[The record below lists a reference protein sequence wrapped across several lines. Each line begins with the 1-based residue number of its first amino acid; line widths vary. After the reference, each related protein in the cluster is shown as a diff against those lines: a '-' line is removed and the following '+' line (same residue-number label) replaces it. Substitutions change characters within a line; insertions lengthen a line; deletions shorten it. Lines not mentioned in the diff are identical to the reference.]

1 MYGRARRIQ
10 ALKTAGIVAGVL
22 VVIALVALIIFKVV
36 EKNNKQDNF
45 VTLKQYMRQKGFD
58 CELIENPG
66 EACKY
71 NKDGVLARFV
81 RYEDGFSYNV
91 NTDAYYLEIKHTK
104 DDNRFVFRTTDE
116 ALKGYRNKIYKC
128 YYEDSI
134 IGTLKECKDE
144 DDRLLDA
151 AVYRSKV
158 EEFMNDLSLIIKGSG
173 YDENKL
179 IKDYQW
185 VDKK

>member
-1 MYGRARRIQ
+1 MYGRARRIK
-10 ALKTAGIVAGVL
+10 ALKILGIAVGVLIVASIIVTIIL
-22 VVIALVALIIFKVV
+22 NVIAKRNAV
-36 EKNNKQDNF
+36 DNF
-45 VTLKQYMRQKGFD
+45 QTLKRYMEQKGYD
-58 CELIENPG
+58 CELIEHPG

-71 NKDGVLARFV
+71 NKEGVLARFV
-81 RYEDGFSYNV
+81 RYADGFSYNV

-104 DDNRFVFRTTDE
+104 EDNRFVFRTTDE
-116 ALKGYRNKIYKC
+116 ALKGYKNRIYKC

-144 DDRLLDA
+144 DDRILDA
-151 AVYRSKV
+151 VVYRGKV
-158 EEFMNDLSLIIKGSG
+158 EEFMNELSLIIKGSG

-179 IKDYQW
+179 INDYQW